1 MNTQSQIEHR
11 IKAGAFPSHDH
22 RSVIAGWN
30 AAMAER
36 ERATAV
42 LYAAIRLACS
52 DGWIP
57 VSDEERELEQV
68 LMDGG
73 YIERHDL
80 GIPTGPEQQ
89 LGGTNAD

>member
-1 MNTQSQIEHR
+1 MSTQSQIEHR
-11 IKAGAFPSHDH
+11 IKAGAFAGHDS

-57 VSDEERELEQV
+57 VSDEEREMERALIE
-68 LMDGG
+68 GG
-73 YIERHDL
+73 YIEHK
-80 GIPTGPEQQ
+80 E
-89 LGGTNAD
+89 AEHA